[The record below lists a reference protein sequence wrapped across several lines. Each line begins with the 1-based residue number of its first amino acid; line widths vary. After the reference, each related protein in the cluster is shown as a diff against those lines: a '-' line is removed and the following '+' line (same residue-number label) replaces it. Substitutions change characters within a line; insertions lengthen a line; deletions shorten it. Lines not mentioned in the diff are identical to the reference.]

1 MAGFT
6 AGAFQNEFLPDG
18 ATAVHAIVRITAPGT
33 AQLSSGS
40 DAGAA
45 EVIIVDTSGSMGER
59 GIQQGSLAATAAL
72 QEISDGTMFA
82 VIAGNHLA
90 WQG

>member
-18 ATAVHAIVRITAPGT
+18 ATDVHAIVRITATGT

-40 DAGAA
+40 DAG
-45 EVIIVDTSGSMGER
+45 VSGASNKGVSPPR
-59 GIQQGSLAATAAL
+59 RRSRRSATAPCL
-72 QEISDGTMFA
+72 R
-82 VIAGNHLA
+82 
-90 WQG
+90 

>member
-18 ATAVHAIVRITAPGT
+18 ATDVHAIVRITATGT

-45 EVIIVDTSGSMGER
+45 EVIIVDTSGSMR
-59 GIQQGSLAATAAL
+59 GRSIRRRRCRAL
-72 QEISDGTMFA
+72 
-82 VIAGNHLA
+82 
-90 WQG
+90 WP